1 MGKKD
6 KVINKKIGSVM
17 NVLEQIRALAERT
30 KSMTYAI
37 HDEVCYIDELF
48 VVLRDMQ
55 IQIER
60 LEGKVDYLYKSE
72 RAKNTIMSSLDD
84 IDEGMVE
91 NMFNEDCWF

>member
-6 KVINKKIGSVM
+6 KMINKRIGSVM
-17 NVLEQIRALAERT
+17 NTLEQIRDLAERT

-37 HDEVCYIDELF
+37 HDEVCYIDELC

-60 LEGKVDYLYKSE
+60 LEGKVDYLYKSK

-84 IDEGMVE
+84 IDEEMAE
-91 NMFNEDCWF
+91 TMFNEDCWF

>member
-1 MGKKD
+1 MSNKIKE
-6 KVINKKIGSVM
+6 INKKMRSLQQSVD
-17 NVLEQIRALAERT
+17 QISSLAKEI
-30 KSMTYAI
+30 KSMTYAV
-37 HDEVCYIDELF
+37 HDEVCYIDELC

-84 IDEGMVE
+84 IDEGMAE
-91 NMFNEDCWF
+91 TMFNEDCWF

>member
-6 KVINKKIGSVM
+6 KMINKKIGSVM
-17 NVLEQIRALAERT
+17 NTLEQIRALAERT

-37 HDEVCYIDELF
+37 HDEVCYIDELC

-60 LEGKVDYLYKSE
+60 LEGKIDYLYKSE

-84 IDEGMVE
+84 IDEEMAE
-91 NMFNEDCWF
+91 TMFNEDCWF

>member
-1 MGKKD
+1 MGKKS
-6 KVINKKIGSVM
+6 KVINKKIGSIM

-37 HDEVCYIDELF
+37 HDEVCYIDELC

-72 RAKNTIMSSLDD
+72 RAKNTIMPSLDD
-84 IDEGMVE
+84 IDEEMAE
-91 NMFNEDCWF
+91 IMFNDDCWF

>member
-17 NVLEQIRALAERT
+17 NALEQIRALAERT

-37 HDEVCYIDELF
+37 HDEVCYIDELC

-60 LEGKVDYLYKSE
+60 LEGKADYLYKSE
-72 RAKNTIMSSLDD
+72 RAKNTIMPSLDD
-84 IDEGMVE
+84 IDEEMAE
-91 NMFNEDCWF
+91 IMFNDDCWF

>member
-6 KVINKKIGSVM
+6 KMINKKIGSVM
-17 NVLEQIRALAERT
+17 NTLEQIRALVERT

-37 HDEVCYIDELF
+37 HDEVCYIDELC

-60 LEGKVDYLYKSE
+60 LEGKIDYLYKSE

-84 IDEGMVE
+84 IDEEMAE
-91 NMFNEDCWF
+91 TMFNEDCWF

>member
-6 KVINKKIGSVM
+6 KMINKKIGSVM
-17 NVLEQIRALAERT
+17 NTLEQIRDLAERT

-37 HDEVCYIDELF
+37 HDEVCYIDELC
-48 VVLRDMQ
+48 VVLRDMH

-84 IDEGMVE
+84 IDEEMAE